1 MRNLMKSA
9 FGGKSK
15 KAFTLIEL
23 LVVIAIIGIL
33 AAIVLVSLASA
44 RRKAQDAQVKSD
56 ITSMSQAL
64 EIVKVDRDLVSG
76 GVYATVN
83 DGATGNDRNIDRW
96 REDGATAAPAKRLIV
111 ALPKHPISGQ
121 SYLILINANGYAIL
135 ARLNP
140 TNTYFCNIG
149 GTTQQITDTLANA
162 EAKCTP

>member
-1 MRNLMKSA
+1 M
-9 FGGKSK
+9 KSK

-56 ITSMSQAL
+56 ITSLSQAL
-64 EIVKVDRDLVSG
+64 EIVKVDRNLVPTPGWAILNNTG
-76 GVYATVN
+76 GTT
-83 DGATGNDRNIDRW
+83 DSNIDRW
-96 REDGATAAPAKRLIV
+96 REDGATAIPAKRLIIS
-111 ALPKHPISGQ
+111 LPKHPMTGAGYI
-121 SYLILINANGYAIL
+121 INIIANGEYGIL